1 MKKLII
7 LLLISMVF
15 ISFYSN
21 RDDNLIRIRIIANSN
36 SEYDQNIKK
45 NVSNILKEEL
55 YELLKNE
62 KDVNNARKIIKEN
75 ISNLEKL
82 VDENLKSK
90 VNYGYEINYGMN
102 YFPKKE
108 YNGKTYKEGN
118 YESLLVKLGEANGD
132 NWWCILFPPI
142 CLIESSKSDEKVE
155 YRWFFKDLITNI
167 FD

>member
-1 MKKLII
+1 MKKFLIV
-7 LLLISMVF
+7 LLIPIIF
-15 ISFYSN
+15 TTLNYKIDN
-21 RDDNLIRIRIIANSN
+21 DDLIRIRIIANSN

-62 KDVNNARKIIKEN
+62 KDVNNARKIIKES
-75 ISNLEKL
+75 IPNLEKL

-108 YNGKTYKEGN
+108 HNGKTYKEGN

-142 CLIESSKSDEKVE
+142 CLIEAEENEKIE
-155 YRWFFKDLITNI
+155 YDFFLKDLLDT
-167 FD
+167 FF